1 MARLLALAV
10 VMMAVGCGGES
21 ARWHADTRFSPEER
35 AEVVRAVVWLSEA
48 SGRDVGGVA
57 FDYEVTSAEPLPLTI
72 RREKPPHATAT
83 GFCTTTD
90 GRGAVYLSPS
100 TRYLA
105 GLAAHELAHC
115 ALGLADD
122 ADSIGIMRDLDPMRW
137 TEREQAQCSA
147 SPTCADA
154 P

>member
-1 MARLLALAV
+1 MRWLLVGLTSLMLA
-10 VMMAVGCGGES
+10 CGGEP

-57 FDYEVTSAEPLPLTI
+57 FDYEVTSAEHLPLTI

-83 GFCTTTD
+83 GFCTATD
-90 GRGAVYLSPS
+90 GRGTVYLSPA
-100 TRYLA
+100 TRHLA

-122 ADSIGIMRDLDPMRW
+122 ADSDGIMRDLDPMRW
-137 TEREQAQCSA
+137 TEREKTQLQDLAGQ
-147 SPTCADA
+147 TDAD
-154 P
+154 

>member
-1 MARLLALAV
+1 MRWLLVGLTSLMLA
-10 VMMAVGCGGES
+10 CGGEP

-72 RREKPPHATAT
+72 RREKPPRATAT
-83 GFCTTTD
+83 GLCTATD
-90 GRGAVYLSPS
+90 GRGTVYLS
-100 TRYLA
+100 TTTGHLA
-105 GLAAHELAHC
+105 GLTAHELSHC

-122 ADSIGIMRDLDPMRW
+122 PDSDGIMRDLDPMRW
-137 TEREQAQCSA
+137 TEREQAQLQDLA
-147 SPTCADA
+147 GQTGAD
-154 P
+154 